1 MKIPKEYLDKLANR
15 SLRDKH
21 TTEIPA
27 EFVEDFYDLFIENGY
42 DPVEYNAGQFTGGHG
57 HIVFI
62 FKDDAY
68 YFDMHEFVPIEGR
81 KFPKKYL

>member
-1 MKIPKEYLDKLANR
+1 MKLPKNILTVLAKRNE
-15 SLRDKH
+15 RDKH
-21 TTEIPA
+21 TTEIPT
-27 EFVEDFYDLFIENGY
+27 EFVEDFYDLFMDNGY

-62 FKDDAY
+62 FKDSAY
-68 YFDMHEFVPIEGR
+68 YFDMHEDVPIEGR